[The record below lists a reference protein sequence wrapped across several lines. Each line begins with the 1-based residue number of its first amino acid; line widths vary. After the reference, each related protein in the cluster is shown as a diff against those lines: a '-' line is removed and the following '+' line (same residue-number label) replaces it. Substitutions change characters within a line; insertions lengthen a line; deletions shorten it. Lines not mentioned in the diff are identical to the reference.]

1 MEPTCATGCADAL
14 AVMPAV
20 KFDDSC
26 PEVNQGEITAIYLA
40 LRGNP
45 FANWEQAAE
54 WTTRLAA
61 VDNTKIVKLTVIG
74 DKPKPAANQLEI
86 SNGRKVTLAKDHVVN
101 FTIDETN
108 AINHEAI
115 RTLQCGGNF
124 DAWYETS
131 GGLLFGGNAGLP
143 ASAECDMTIP
153 REKGGLIVY
162 EGTLTWKAKYTEER
176 TVSPIA

>member
-1 MEPTCATGCADAL
+1 MEPVCATGCADAL

-40 LRGNP
+40 LRGNG
-45 FANWEQAAE
+45 FTDWKLATE
-54 WTTRLAA
+54 WTTKLAA
-61 VDNTKIVKLTVIG
+61 IDNTKIIKLTVIG
-74 DKPKPAANQLEI
+74 DKPKPAANQLDI
-86 SNGRKVTLAKDHVVN
+86 SNGRKVTLPKDHVVN

-108 AINHEAI
+108 KENHEAI

-131 GGLLFGGNAGLP
+131 GGLMFGGNEGLP
-143 ASAECDMTIP
+143 VSLEADMSIP
-153 REKGGLIVY
+153 RERGGLMVY
-162 EGTLTWKAKYTEER
+162 EGTMTWKAKYTEER
-176 TVSPIA
+176 IVSPIS